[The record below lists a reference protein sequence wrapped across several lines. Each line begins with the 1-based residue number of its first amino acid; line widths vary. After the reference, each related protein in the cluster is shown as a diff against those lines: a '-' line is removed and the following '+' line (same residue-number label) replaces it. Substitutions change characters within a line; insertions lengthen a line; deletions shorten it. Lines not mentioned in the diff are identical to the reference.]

1 MAQQIETD
9 PAIILSLSSSF
20 VKLRQG
26 VSENDGR
33 SYSHWNVTFY
43 IAHIT
48 IVSLDKNEDELV
60 YSFKSNFDL
69 KGDADTANQGTLP
82 EPSKYPLASASLL
95 NKENPDR
102 YRQFLQGI
110 GNLTNSD
117 REKSAFKEFNQQR
130 HEIISAVM
138 KDVQV
143 VVTLPLNVK
152 EMLRREFNPKFAIFD
167 EASFFRDLEIF
178 SVLGQLRADAR
189 VLFVGD
195 HKQLSPPVFTG
206 PGEMAWGKSAFER
219 LVDTEYHQTLLNVSY
234 RSHRILYHPTSVA
247 YYEGKVST
255 YHDKPF
261 KNVRVDHQNPVLVKL
276 GNQTWTLPGLSRF
289 LHLAHVPGDTN
300 KDFSGSLYHPREA
313 ELGIALARRLIDRG
327 CRDVLIM
334 SPYKAQVACVKKLWE
349 QKHPF
354 SHVTPRVQTSDAS
367 HGSEAEAVIVLITR
381 DFASAG
387 FLRSTKRTNLM
398 LSRARIAQY
407 VVGNWDW
414 VGGKS
419 FKDAGKFYAYLDE
432 ADQVLEKMTSYLAF
446 PEEDSSQVHRHGLGV
461 IGSRGGE
468 EGNNTDQEEGEG
480 EEEAEDSRGVLE
492 DESWEEVIVEGPRLR
507 AMGNPPI
514 ENIPFRESRPGS
526 NACRKYEPQDA
537 FHEGRIRGSS

>member
-1 MAQQIETD
+1 MAQKIETD

-33 SYSHWNVTFY
+33 SHSHWNVTFY

-48 IVSLDKNEDELV
+48 IVSLDIDKNEDELV
-60 YSFKSNFDL
+60 YTFKSNFDL

-95 NKENPDR
+95 NKLASEFNKVDHGFNKLMR
-102 YRQFLQGI
+102 LRSRADSEERLYNQFLQGI
-110 GNLTNSD
+110 SNLTNSG
-117 REKSAFKEFNQQR
+117 RVKSAFKEFNQQR
-130 HEIISAVM
+130 HELINAVM

-167 EASFFRDLEIF
+167 EASFFRDPEIF
-178 SVLGQLRADAR
+178 SVLGLLRGDAR

-195 HKQLSPPVFTG
+195 HKQLPPPVFTG

-219 LVDTEYHQTLLNVSY
+219 LVDKKYHQTLLDVSY
-234 RSHRILYHPTSVA
+234 RSHRILYHPTSAA

-276 GNQTWTLPGLSRF
+276 GNQTWTLPGLSHF

-349 QKHPF
+349 QKHPN
-354 SHVTPRVQTSDAS
+354 SRITQRVQTVDAS
-367 HGSEAEAVIVLITR
+367 QGSEAEAVIVLITR
-381 DFASAG
+381 NFASAG
-387 FLRSTKRTNLM
+387 FLRSTKWTNLM

-414 VGGKS
+414 VGGQS
-419 FKDAGKFYAYLDE
+419 FKDGGKFRTYLDQ
-432 ADQVLEKMTSYLAF
+432 ADQVLDKMTSYPVF
-446 PEEDSSQVHRHGLGV
+446 PVEASSQVHRHGLAG
-461 IGSRGGE
+461 RTGGLLNWRRVE
-468 EGNNTDQEEGEG
+468 EGNNTDDEEGKG
-480 EEEAEDSRGVLE
+480 
-492 DESWEEVIVEGPRLR
+492 
-507 AMGNPPI
+507 
-514 ENIPFRESRPGS
+514 
-526 NACRKYEPQDA
+526 
-537 FHEGRIRGSS
+537 